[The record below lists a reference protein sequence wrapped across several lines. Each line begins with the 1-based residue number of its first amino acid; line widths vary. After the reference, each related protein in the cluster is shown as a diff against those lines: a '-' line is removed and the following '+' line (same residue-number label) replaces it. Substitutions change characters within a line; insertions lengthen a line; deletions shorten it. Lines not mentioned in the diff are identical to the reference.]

1 MLTRV
6 RSRWSI
12 YWTKLDMIV
21 VLCSSFI
28 IACALFCPYA
38 VQIMVYQDH
47 SKNVNSTY
55 MWWYVPQYLY
65 LLNKTP
71 VGPTV
76 YDLSHIKFLLEW
88 SEDRIRCQRTIYT
101 QTSTA
106 LRHLDNQMGSW
117 VWKYLINCHYHA
129 QQCLT
134 AIDWLPM
141 IRGMDESWAITSV

>member
-1 MLTRV
+1 
-6 RSRWSI
+6 
-12 YWTKLDMIV
+12 
-21 VLCSSFI
+21 
-28 IACALFCPYA
+28 

-106 LRHLDNQMGSW
+106 LRHLDNQMGS
-117 VWKYLINCHYHA
+117 
-129 QQCLT
+129 
-134 AIDWLPM
+134 
-141 IRGMDESWAITSV
+141 